1 MEVTDQGKVF
11 PQSRRASD
19 VLNALVRNI
28 RNPGEQILCGITVTS
43 ITKRAEHFHVISEN
57 EKWLAHNVLIST
69 GGKSYPSLG
78 TTGDGYRLAE
88 KLGHR
93 VVPVRPALA
102 ALEISHFLLDGLAG
116 ISLENIP
123 ITLWRDGKKV
133 DEYHGDLLV
142 THDGISGPVILNN
155 ARYFKPMDLIT
166 VNLTTHR
173 QQETFQKSLQ
183 GQAEESGKKT
193 VRSILKR
200 ESVPQRLLDR
210 LLELAG
216 IAPELTCGNLSREQR
231 KEISKYLT
239 ALPLEVKGVKNF
251 ETAMVTAGGV
261 ATEEVSGARM
271 SSTLVSG
278 LYFAGEVLDVDGMT
292 GGYNL
297 QFAFSSGYA
306 AVADVCKRAKGEGS
320 EHENH

>member
-28 RNPGEQILCGITVTS
+28 RNPNEQILCGITVTS

-57 EKWLAHNVLIST
+57 GKWLAHNVLIST
-69 GGKSYPSLG
+69 GGKSYPFLG

-102 ALEISHFLLDGLAG
+102 ALEIKHFLLDGLAG
-116 ISLENIP
+116 ISLENTP
-123 ITLWRDGKKV
+123 MTLWRDGKKV
-133 DEYHGDLLV
+133 EVFLGDLLI
-142 THDGISGPVILNN
+142 THDGISGPVVLNF
-155 ARYFKPMDLIT
+155 ARYIKPKDLIT
-166 VNLTTHR
+166 LNLTNHK
-173 QQETFQKSLQ
+173 QQETYLKYLQ
-183 GQAEESGKKT
+183 TVTEHSGKKT
-193 VRSILKR
+193 VRSILKQER
-200 ESVPQRLLDR
+200 VPQRLLDR

-231 KEISKYLT
+231 KEISKIIT
-239 ALPLEVKGVKNF
+239 TLPLEVKGVKNF
-251 ETAMVTAGGV
+251 EMAMVTAGGV
-261 ATEEVSGARM
+261 ATDEVIGTRM
-271 SSTLVSG
+271 ASTLVEG

-297 QFAFSSGYA
+297 QFAFSSGYVVA
-306 AVADVCKRAKGEGS
+306 ADVCKRMKDERV
-320 EHENH
+320 